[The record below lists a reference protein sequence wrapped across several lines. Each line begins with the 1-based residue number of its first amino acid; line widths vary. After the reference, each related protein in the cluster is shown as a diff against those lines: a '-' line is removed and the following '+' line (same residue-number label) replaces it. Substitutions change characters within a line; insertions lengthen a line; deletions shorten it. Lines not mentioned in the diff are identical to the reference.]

1 MGKGHVKL
9 KLYLI
14 ILKYDLYQR
23 MIQQTKS
30 LKYYT
35 HFKIRFFMELFMRI
49 KLASLTLECYKV

>member
-23 MIQQTKS
+23 MIQQMKS
-30 LKYYT
+30 SQNITPILKL
-35 HFKIRFFMELFMRI
+35 RFYAELLRI
-49 KLASLTLECYKV
+49 S